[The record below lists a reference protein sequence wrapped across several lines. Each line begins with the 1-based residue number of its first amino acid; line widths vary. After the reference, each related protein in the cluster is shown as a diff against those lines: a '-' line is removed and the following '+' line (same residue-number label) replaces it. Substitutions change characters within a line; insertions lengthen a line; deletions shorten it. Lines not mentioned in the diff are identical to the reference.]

1 MQRSK
6 RNLTNIN
13 KVRMKK
19 MNRELVPSQIMLEK
33 ERVEAAGEIGKAVKS
48 IHDAVIS
55 LQNLPDFET
64 PQSADPSDWK
74 EALKKADKRKDEAL
88 KAIAAD
94 VVLTQDGK
102 AELEAEWK
110 EWHKKAATACNIIVK
125 HLTNYPACKFTFSS
139 STQNIVP
146 TIPIMEVAEAEAMR
160 DVPPEARDHALLLAI
175 VFDAVSGLR
184 EWEAKHD
191 VRKIRLEQ
199 LLCLDETQLAEAW
212 ANGSVRYPSFQDFD
226 KARELSNKS
235 VQSFIEGTF
244 V

>member
-1 MQRSK
+1 
-6 RNLTNIN
+6 
-13 KVRMKK
+13 MKK

-55 LQNLPDFET
+55 LQNLPDFEI
-64 PQSADPSDWK
+64 PKSADPNYWQ
-74 EALKKADKRKDEAL
+74 EALKKADKRRNEAL

-94 VVLTQDGK
+94 IRLTQDGK
-102 AELEAEWK
+102 AELAGEWK
-110 EWHKKAATACNIIVK
+110 QWHIQAATSCNIIIK
-125 HLTNYPACKFTFSS
+125 HLTNYHACKFVFSS

-160 DVPPEARDHALLLAI
+160 DVPAEAKDHALLLAI

-184 EWEAKHD
+184 RWEQEHGVKK
-191 VRKIRLEQ
+191 VRLEQ
-199 LLCLDETQLAEAW
+199 LLSLDETQLAEAW
-212 ANGSVRYPSFQDFD
+212 ANGSVRYPSYQDLD
-226 KARELSNKS
+226 KATELKNKS
-235 VQSFIEGTF
+235 VREYVESTF

>member
-1 MQRSK
+1 
-6 RNLTNIN
+6 
-13 KVRMKK
+13 MKK

-64 PQSADPSDWK
+64 PTSADPNDWR

-94 VVLTQDGK
+94 VVLTQNGK
-102 AELEAEWK
+102 AELTGEWK
-110 EWHKKAATACNIIVK
+110 QWHIKAATACNTIIK
-125 HLTNYPACKFTFSS
+125 HLTNYPACKFVFSN

-146 TIPIMEVAEAEAMR
+146 TIPTMEVAEAQAMR
-160 DVPPEARDHALLLAI
+160 DVPPEAKDHALLLAI
-175 VFDAVSGLR
+175 VYDAVSGLR
-184 EWEAKHD
+184 RWEQEHGVKK
-191 VRKIRLEQ
+191 VRLEQ
-199 LLCLDETQLAEAW
+199 LLSLDEVQLAEAW
-212 ANGSVRYPSFQDFD
+212 ANGSVRYPSYQDFD
-226 KARELSNKS
+226 KATELKNKS
-235 VQSFIEGTF
+235 ICQYVESIF

>member
-1 MQRSK
+1 
-6 RNLTNIN
+6 
-13 KVRMKK
+13 
-19 MNRELVPSQIMLEK
+19 MLEK
-33 ERVEAAGEIGKAVKS
+33 ERLEAAGEITQAVKS
-48 IHDAVIS
+48 IQDAVIC

-64 PQSADPSDWK
+64 PQSADPRNWK

-102 AELEAEWK
+102 AELAGEWK
-110 EWHKKAATACNIIVK
+110 QWPFQAATSCNIIVK
-125 HLTNYPACKFTFSS
+125 HLTNYPACKFVFSS

-146 TIPIMEVAEAEAMR
+146 TIPITEVAEAEAMR

-184 EWEAKHD
+184 RWEQEHGVKK
-191 VRKIRLEQ
+191 VRLEQ
-199 LLCLDETQLAEAW
+199 LLSLDEVQLAEAW
-212 ANGSVRYPSFQDFD
+212 ANGSVRYPSYQDFD
-226 KARELSNKS
+226 KATELKNKS
-235 VQSFIEGTF
+235 ICKYVESTF